1 MQAKVITTKNGSKLR
16 FPCHGAS
23 PRLFP
28 EWWSELL
35 TKFSNPPVFS
45 IERKE
50 LDSSEIESDVFEVT
64 ILTIDKSYLNDG
76 RDYINNNQ

>member
-23 PRLFP
+23 PRLFL
-28 EWWSELL
+28 ESELL